1 MRHTFLGRA
10 IEENR
15 LSDVIL
21 FDAFPQ
27 EPASED
33 IAASNAARAAEV
45 VRKQEIAE
53 AMAGLEGMAG
63 IDSALLETLFDETP
77 LQASRPQNQSEHQ
90 EETHVL
96 PVGVGNRLAH
106 EVEGQVETEDQKDLG
121 NPNKLA
127 VLSFAG
133 SRAELDP
140 VYFLAFPSGEDRRS
154 LSESPSVLSA

>member
-1 MRHTFLGRA
+1 M
-10 IEENR
+10 
-15 LSDVIL
+15 
-21 FDAFPQ
+21 
-27 EPASED
+27 
-33 IAASNAARAAEV
+33 

-77 LQASRPQNQSEHQ
+77 LQASQPQNRPEDQ
-90 EETHVL
+90 EDAHVL